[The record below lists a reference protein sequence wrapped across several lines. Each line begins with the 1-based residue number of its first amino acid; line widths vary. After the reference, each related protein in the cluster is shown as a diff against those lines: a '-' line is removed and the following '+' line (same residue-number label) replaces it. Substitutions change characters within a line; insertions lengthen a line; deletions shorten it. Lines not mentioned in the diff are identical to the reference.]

1 MEDVQARVLISGRVQ
16 GVYFR
21 AFTRDMALSLK
32 IRGYVRNLPGGQV
45 EAVFA
50 GPRDKVGKAIAW
62 CHEGSPHSVV
72 DKVDVRWQET
82 IGQFAGFDI
91 RY

>member
-1 MEDVQARVLISGRVQ
+1 MEEAQALVIISGRVQ

-32 IRGYVRNLPGGQV
+32 IKGYVRNLPGGQV
-45 EAVFA
+45 EAAFA
-50 GPRDKVGKAIAW
+50 GPRDKVEKAIAW
-62 CHEGSPHSVV
+62 CHEGSPHSAV
-72 DKVDVRWQET
+72 DKVEVRWEES